1 MGARLSARVN
11 GAGPIGALAALAL
24 SQAGWRVQ
32 LFDPLPRQRLLE
44 RPRAYAF
51 THSSRRLLQRL
62 GLWPALAPY
71 LIGFAQLHLVDG
83 ALGRSVDFSG
93 ADLGSRTAAAVLPG
107 AHDPASRAAVGWIGS
122 HGPLMALLF
131 ERLEAHPAIAMVLGG
146 AASSFS
152 SQGEGAGFDLVVAA
166 DGADS
171 PTRLQQ
177 GIGQWHHP
185 YGQAC
190 LTAQVGL
197 RGAGAD
203 QAWEIL
209 RPEGPFAVLPMG
221 AGRHQLVWSAPAW
234 RCRRL
239 ESLSDTAFLDALS
252 GALPAALQPEVLFDR
267 PRSFPVAVQL
277 AHRLHRG
284 NTVLLGDSAHRC
296 HPVGGQGLNLGWRD
310 VQTLM
315 DLAEKVSAGRL
326 APQRLGAV
334 YGRRRWPD
342 VLLTL
347 VVTDLLVRLF
357 SNRQPLVLPL
367 RALAMT
373 GLRRS
378 PGLRRL
384 TLGLMT
390 LGPWPPTLR
399 GSVPVAVPPPGA
411 AVFSTPGEPW

>member
-11 GAGPIGALAALAL
+11 GAGPTGALAALAL
-24 SQAGWRVQ
+24 AAAGWRVL
-32 LFDPLPRQRLLE
+32 LFDPLSRQRLLE
-44 RPRAYAF
+44 RQRAYAF

-62 GLWPALAPY
+62 GLWEALAPH
-71 LIGFAQLHLVDG
+71 LIGFSQLHLVDG
-83 ALGRSVDFSG
+83 ALDGSVDFSG
-93 ADLGSRTAAAVLPG
+93 ADLGPLAAAAANP
-107 AHDPASRAAVGWIGS
+107 AARDPTRAAAVGWIGS
-122 HGPLMALLF
+122 HGPLMALLL
-131 ERLEAHPAIAMVLGG
+131 ERLEANPAIAVVLGG
-146 AASSFS
+146 VASPPSPP
-152 SQGEGAGFDLVVAA
+152 GEGASFDLVVAA

-171 PTRLQQ
+171 PTRRHQ

-197 RGAGAD
+197 RGAAAD

-234 RCRRL
+234 RCRKL
-239 ESLSDTAFLDALS
+239 ESLSDTAFLDALA
-252 GALPAALQPEVLFDR
+252 GALPEALQPEVLFDR
-267 PRSFPVAVQL
+267 PRSFPVALQL
-277 AHRLHRG
+277 AQRLHRG
-284 NTVLLGDSAHRC
+284 RTVLVGDSAHRC

-315 DLAEKVSAGRL
+315 DLAERASAGRL
-326 APQRLGAV
+326 APQRLGAA

-347 VVTDLLVRLF
+347 GLTDLLVRLY
-357 SNRQPLVLPL
+357 SNRQPLLLPL
-367 RALAMT
+367 RALALT

-378 PGLRRL
+378 AGLRRL
-384 TLGLMT
+384 ALGTMT
-390 LGPWPPTLR
+390 RGPWPPTLG
-399 GSVPVAVPPPGA
+399 GSFAGA
-411 AVFSTPGEPW
+411 AIPNGLPAFSTPGEPW

>member
-1 MGARLSARVN
+1 
-11 GAGPIGALAALAL
+11 
-24 SQAGWRVQ
+24 
-32 LFDPLPRQRLLE
+32 
-44 RPRAYAF
+44 
-51 THSSRRLLQRL
+51 
-62 GLWPALAPY
+62 
-71 LIGFAQLHLVDG
+71 
-83 ALGRSVDFSG
+83 
-93 ADLGSRTAAAVLPG
+93 
-107 AHDPASRAAVGWIGS
+107 
-122 HGPLMALLF
+122 MALLF

-146 AASSFS
+146 AASSFPF
-152 SQGEGAGFDLVVAA
+152 QGEGAGFDLVVAA

-171 PTRLQQ
+171 PTRRHQ

-203 QAWEIL
+203 EAWEIL

-239 ESLSDTAFLDALS
+239 ESLSDTAFLDALA
-252 GALPAALQPEVLFDR
+252 GALPGALQPEVLFDR

-326 APQRLGAV
+326 APHRLGAA

-357 SNRQPLVLPL
+357 SNRQPLLLPL
-367 RALAMT
+367 RALAMS
-373 GLRRS
+373 GLRHF

-390 LGPWPPTLR
+390 LGPWRPSPR
-399 GSVPVAVPPPGA
+399 GA
-411 AVFSTPGEPW
+411 APAALPPRGGTAFSTPGEPW